1 MSMTLPNGSQLAI
14 ATMSALKVV
23 SDISNATAP
32 AVSAVGHGILA
43 KAPFL
48 LASGWSRLNGRVFR
62 AGTVQPDS
70 FTIDG
75 VSTLDE
81 EKYPDG
87 GGLGSLHG
95 VASWTE
101 LTQQLE
107 VTMSGGDPSY
117 WSYSFLE
124 DPDGQEMQ
132 MPTGKS
138 AMAITVSLGD
148 DPTLPWYDVL
158 SQADEDKSVR
168 VLRVRLPSGGVIYYP
183 IRTTFNKTPRLV
195 KNQGMAVTAAFPLA
209 GGVTRY
215 AAA

>member
-1 MSMTLPNGSQLAI
+1 MSMTLPNGSQLAL
-14 ATMSALKVV
+14 ATMSALKAVT
-23 SDISNATAP
+23 DISNGVAP
-32 AVSAVGHGILA
+32 AVSAAGHGLLA

-48 LASGWSRLNGRVFR
+48 LESGWSRLNGRVWR
-62 AGTVQPDS
+62 PSAIQADS
-70 FTIDG
+70 FMLEGI
-75 VSTLDE
+75 STADE
-81 EKYPDG
+81 SKFPDG
-87 GGLGSLHG
+87 SGSGTLHG

-148 DPTLPWYDVL
+148 DPSLPWYETL
-158 SQADEDKSVR
+158 SEADEDKSVR
-168 VLRVRLPSGGVIYYP
+168 VLRCRLPSGGVIYYP
-183 IRTTFNKTPRLV
+183 VRTAFNKTPRLV

-209 GGVTRY
+209 GGFTRY